1 MKWDALEKPW
11 QACFELGWESMKKG
25 SLPIGA
31 VITNENGVIV
41 AKGRNRIFETNGDA
55 GEIYHHKISH
65 AELNAIIKVSEFDHP
80 NIRKYTIYSTTEPC
94 PMCFGAIVMANIRTI
109 KYAARDN
116 VAGGIGLNDA
126 NPFIKGKNL
135 SITGPVKGLEDIQIA
150 IHTVSELMRS
160 SNADK
165 LLNAWRIDNQAAVDL
180 GIQLAKNGTIQK
192 LLIKGAQASDA
203 FDLVSSMLGE

>member
-1 MKWDALEKPW
+1 M
-11 QACFELGWESMKKG
+11 
-25 SLPIGA
+25 
-31 VITNENGVIV
+31 
-41 AKGRNRIFETNGDA
+41 
-55 GEIYHHKISH
+55 
-65 AELNAIIKVSEFDHP
+65 
-80 NIRKYTIYSTTEPC
+80 
-94 PMCFGAIVMANIRTI
+94 
-109 KYAARDN
+109 
-116 VAGGIGLNDA
+116 
-126 NPFIKGKNL
+126 
-135 SITGPVKGLEDIQIA
+135 EDIQIA